1 MKRLIYLRLFFSFW
15 LKESTIKDMA
25 SGTNSYALSNVN
37 IKYHLDEK
45 QSFKITTFT
54 FKSK

>member
-1 MKRLIYLRLFFSFW
+1 MIEFRDVTKVYG
-15 LKESTIKDMA
+15 STDTK
-25 SGTNSYALSNVN
+25 ALSNVN